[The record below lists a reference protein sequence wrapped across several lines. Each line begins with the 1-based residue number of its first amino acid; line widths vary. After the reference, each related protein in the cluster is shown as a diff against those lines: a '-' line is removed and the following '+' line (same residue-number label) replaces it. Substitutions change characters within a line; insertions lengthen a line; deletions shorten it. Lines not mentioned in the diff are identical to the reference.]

1 MEDIVYYN
9 DLYDLYGDL
18 LTTKQQEYFK
28 DYYFD
33 NLSYSEMASKYDVS
47 RNAVFKQLHIVLKK
61 LDEYEEKLKLYDKK
75 NRINRILSKVDDSEV
90 RELLENL
97 F

>member
-1 MEDIVYYN
+1 MENVIYYN

-18 LTTKQQEYFK
+18 LTNKQQEYFK

-33 NLSYSEMASKYDVS
+33 NLSYSEMALKYGVS

-61 LDEYEEKLKLYDKK
+61 LDDYEKNLELYNKKQKLSD
-75 NRINRILSKVDDSEV
+75 ILQKVDDD
-90 RELLENL
+90 ELRKELENL
-97 F
+97 I